1 MEPLILEKGELLL
14 KKMSQTD
21 EGVDELFKKV
31 EDEPDLESY
40 TIEVGVP
47 RWLWLPVLPT
57 SPGTPGLTH
66 FPCADPDGAVGE
78 GGREIHAAEAGD

>member
-31 EDEPDLESY
+31 ENEPDLESY

-47 RWLWLPVLPT
+47 RWLWLPFLP
-57 SPGTPGLTH
+57 PQELL
-66 FPCADPDGAVGE
+66 A
-78 GGREIHAAEAGD
+78 